1 MPPVFSSPPS
11 VTQASLN
18 FSGKSLRGRN
28 FKGQDLS
35 GADFSG
41 ADIRGAN
48 FTNAIL
54 QGANFSGAKA
64 GAQRRWVVGQF
75 VGLFVVSSVFIFS
88 AVLQSVALTIWF
100 WIPYGIR
107 HFTFLHGLFVLIL
120 ILQSGMF
127 YIVLYQDFTDFTS
140 KVAGTIV
147 PATIAVIHILTC
159 GVFVAF
165 MGLGWIAFGLAI
177 AVSHTG
183 AITVAGIVTGTVVG
197 IVAGLLGAASITGMG
212 SVIGIF
218 AAMGILAIVLGGYGA
233 WHTSSSH
240 EKFALAHMET
250 VLTFIGGTSF
260 KGADLTGANFTA
272 AQLKSANF
280 NRSKQQSTCLTH
292 VCWKNAQK
300 LDFAHFTSSLIYPS
314 VRQLLI
320 TGNGI
325 NQFYL
330 GIDLSHANLNGVQLN
345 GANLKGVNLSGATL
359 QGADLQYANLT
370 ETLAIGADFTGAYLT
385 GACLESWNI
394 DSTTQLQNV
403 DCQFVFLREQP
414 DATGSRDRRPHDAE
428 QVFAEG
434 DFEKLL
440 SSIKLTVVVSP

>member
-1 MPPVFSSPPS
+1 
-11 VTQASLN
+11 
-18 FSGKSLRGRN
+18 
-28 FKGQDLS
+28 LS
-35 GADFSG
+35 GADFSR

-75 VGLFVVSSVFIFS
+75 VGVFVLSSVFTFLT
-88 AVLQSVALTIWF
+88 VLPSVALTIWIWIPF

-120 ILQSGMF
+120 VLQSGTF
-127 YIVLYQDFTDFTS
+127 YIVLYQDFTDFTP
-140 KVAGTIV
+140 KVAG
-147 PATIAVIHILTC
+147 TIAVIHILTC
-159 GVFVAF
+159 GVFFAFMDLGLVAF
-165 MGLGWIAFGLAI
+165 GVAI
-177 AVSHTG
+177 AVSYTG

-197 IVAGLLGAASITGMG
+197 IVLGVLGAASITGMG
-212 SVIGIF
+212 SVMGTF
-218 AAMGILAIVLGGYGA
+218 AAMGILAIALLGGCAA

-240 EKFALAHMET
+240 EKFALAHMEPI
-250 VLTFIGGTSF
+250 LTFMGGTSF

-280 NRSKQQSTCLTH
+280 NRSGQQSTCLTH

-300 LDFAHFTSSLIYPS
+300 LDFARAGTSNLWHPS
-314 VRQLLI
+314 VRQLL
-320 TGNGI
+320 TTCNGI
-325 NQFYL
+325 NQSYP

-345 GANLKGVNLSGATL
+345 GANLKEVNLSGATL

-370 ETLAIGADFTGAYLT
+370 KTLAIGADFTGAYLT

-414 DATGSRDRRPHDAE
+414 DASGSRDRRPHNPE
-428 QVFAEG
+428 QVFADA
-434 DFEKLL
+434 DFETLFQG
-440 SSIKLTVVVSP
+440 ST

>member
-1 MPPVFSSPPS
+1 MPSVFSSPPS
-11 VTQASLN
+11 VTPASLN

-28 FKGQDLS
+28 FNGQDLS

-75 VGLFVVSSVFIFS
+75 VGVFTVSSMVFGMFVFF
-88 AVLQSVALTIWF
+88 AVQSVALTVWL
-100 WIPYGIR
+100 WSLDGIR
-107 HFTFLHGLFVLIL
+107 PFKIFYGLVCLLVSVREI
-120 ILQSGMF
+120 
-127 YIVLYQDFTDFTS
+127 YIVSSRYFTP
-140 KVAGTIV
+140 KVAGTI
-147 PATIAVIHILTC
+147 AVIHSLTC
-159 GVFVAF
+159 GMFFLFAF
-165 MGLGWIAFGLAI
+165 MVLGWIAFGLAI
-177 AVSHTG
+177 AASETG
-183 AITVAGIVTGTVVG
+183 AITVAGVATGALVG
-197 IVAGLLGAASITGMG
+197 IAVGAFVSVGAASTMG
-212 SVIGIF
+212 
-218 AAMGILAIVLGGYGA
+218 LAIGA
-233 WHTSSSH
+233 FAGMSVFAIALFGIYVAWCNLSSY
-240 EKFALAHMET
+240 EKSALVHMEPI
-250 VLTFIGGTSF
+250 LTFIGGTSF
-260 KGADLTGANFTA
+260 KGANLTRANFTK

-300 LDFAHFTSSLIYPS
+300 LDFARTGTSNLWHRS
-314 VRQLLI
+314 VRQLL
-320 TGNGI
+320 TTCNGI
-325 NQFYL
+325 NQSYL

-345 GANLKGVNLSGATL
+345 GAKLKGVNLSGATL

-394 DSTTQLQNV
+394 DSTTRLQNV

-414 DATGSRDRRPHDAE
+414 DANGSRDRRPHDAE